1 MIWWLIIPFFVSLII
16 GIPISFSLGIATI
29 LFVFV
34 TATVPLDVVIQTVYK
49 SAESFPLMA
58 IPFFVLAGELMNRSG
73 ITSRLINFAK
83 FFMGRVRGGLAQVTI
98 TSGAAF
104 AGLSGS
110 SVAET
115 AALGKTLGPTMEK
128 EGYKKDFVAALIAS
142 AGVMAPVIPPSVIMI
157 LYGAQMNV
165 SIGKLFMAGIIPG
178 LVMAILLMVL
188 AYIISVKK
196 GYPKSTI
203 PLTWKGFMEVTLA
216 AALAFVMPVIIIV
229 GIRGGI
235 FTPTEGGAV
244 AAAYAYII
252 GGLVYRTL
260 KWKDIIDSLIQT
272 GIISAV
278 IMLVVSM
285 SAPFGWVMAYFSIPQ
300 AFADSLLTVTE
311 NPTIILMI
319 IIAILMFVG
328 MFLEGAAIVMLLG
341 PVFAPVAVA
350 LGMDPVH
357 FGIVMIM
364 AIAIGMATPPVGV
377 NLFVMVPIM
386 GTKMEKISIAVM
398 PFIVVLMIALLIIA
412 FVPDIALWLPN
423 LFE

>member
-1 MIWWLIIPFFVSLII
+1 
-16 GIPISFSLGIATI
+16 
-29 LFVFV
+29 
-34 TATVPLDVVIQTVYK
+34 
-49 SAESFPLMA
+49 
-58 IPFFVLAGELMNRSG
+58 
-73 ITSRLINFAK
+73 
-83 FFMGRVRGGLAQVTI
+83 MGRIRGGLAQVSI
-98 TSGAAF
+98 ASGAAF

-110 SVAET
+110 AVAET

-128 EGYKKDFVAALIAS
+128 EGYKKDFIAALIAS

-178 LVMAILLMVL
+178 VVMAILLMVL

-196 GYPKSTI
+196 GYPKSKI
-203 PLTWKGFMEVTLA
+203 PMTWKGFIEVLLA
-216 AALAFVMPVIIIV
+216 AALAFIMPIIIIV

-244 AAAYAYII
+244 AAAYAYLV
-252 GGLVYRTL
+252 GGLVYRSL
-260 KWKDIIDSLIQT
+260 NWKDIIDSLVQT

-300 AFADSLLTVTE
+300 AFADSMLTITE
-311 NPTIILMI
+311 NPIIILLLI
-319 IIAILMFVG
+319 IFILMFVG

-350 LGMDPVH
+350 LGMDPIH
-357 FGIVMIM
+357 FGIIVIM

-386 GTKMEKISIAVM
+386 KTKMEKVSISVLPFIAVL
-398 PFIVVLMIALLIIA
+398 FIALLIIA
-412 FVPDIALWLPN
+412 FVPDIVLWLPN

>member
-1 MIWWLIIPFFVSLII
+1 MIFWLIIPFFVSLLI
-16 GIPISFSLGIATI
+16 GIPISFSLGIATV
-29 LFVFV
+29 LFVLV

-83 FFMGRVRGGLAQVTI
+83 FFMGRIRGGLAQVSI
-98 TSGAAF
+98 ASGAAF

-110 SVAET
+110 AVAET

-128 EGYKKDFVAALIAS
+128 EGYKKDFIAALIAS

-178 LVMAILLMVL
+178 VVMAILLMVL

-196 GYPKSTI
+196 GYPKSKI
-203 PLTWKGFMEVTLA
+203 PMTWKGFIEVLLA
-216 AALAFVMPVIIIV
+216 AALAFIMPIIIIV

-244 AAAYAYII
+244 AAAYAYLV
-252 GGLVYRTL
+252 GGLVYRSL
-260 KWKDIIDSLIQT
+260 NWKDIIDSLVQT

-300 AFADSLLTVTE
+300 AFADSMLTITE
-311 NPTIILMI
+311 NPIIILLLI
-319 IIAILMFVG
+319 IFILMFVG

-350 LGMDPVH
+350 LGMDPIH
-357 FGIVMIM
+357 FGIIVIM

-386 GTKMEKISIAVM
+386 KTKMEKVSISVLPFIAVL
-398 PFIVVLMIALLIIA
+398 FIALLIIA
-412 FVPDIALWLPN
+412 FVPDIVLWLPN